1 MSKVPP
7 KKTQPPQQES
17 TTAQALRQ
25 AHFDAF
31 FAGANAGMLIF
42 DRQLRYVQINEVLA
56 QTNGVCVADH
66 IGRSVREVLPELA
79 PTVEPMLQSILDTGK
94 PILDYELVG
103 ETPKE
108 PGMVR
113 YWQASYYPLLDEN
126 GIVFGVGGIVIEIT
140 DRKRAEQK
148 QARLT
153 AILEATS
160 DLVGVCDAAGHSVY
174 LNQAGQEML
183 GMSPE
188 EARSPFSI
196 DSVLAPSAKAK
207 FHNDIIPTALRDGRW
222 AGETLFLSR
231 DGEEISVSQVLIV
244 HKTAAGEVEFISTIV
259 RDIRDRKKAE
269 EERQLLVTTIEN
281 SRDFIGVASMDGRP
295 ILVNQAGLDL
305 VGLSSL
311 EEAKTKHI
319 SDFFMPEDL
328 DFVQQSIMPAIMQEG
343 GWRSD
348 YRFRHFVTGQPIP
361 LDYTLF
367 LVKDP
372 QTNEPV
378 GIATVSRDIRDR
390 KNAEDVL
397 KKSEE
402 RFRSLMEASAQIIW
416 TTNAEGEFITE
427 QPGWTAFTGQTYDE
441 CKGWGWLTFIHPDDR
456 SYIGNAW
463 LTAVTNRSRY
473 EVEFRMRRHDGEYRY
488 MSCRAVPI
496 LNGDGSIREWIG
508 ANTDITD
515 RKQAEEALRQQQAA
529 LRDRNVLLSS
539 ILEST
544 PDIIVVKDREGR
556 YVALNSFVA
565 NFFFDSKPI
574 EEIVGKDDSELMPP
588 AAAVPIMA
596 KDREIMEAGT
606 TETYEEEI
614 YNGETSNYFLT
625 TKAAW
630 RDAQGNILGIIAI
643 ARNIKDRKQAEE
655 ALRDRNA
662 LLNSILESTPD
673 FIVVKDRQG
682 RYVALNSNAAN
693 FLGKPIEEIIG
704 KDDLEMMPP
713 EIAREIMPKDRQIIL
728 SGIAEAYEEDVGST
742 TFLTTKAPWRDAN
755 GNILGIIATS
765 RDISDR
771 KQAEAALAQSEEKF
785 RYLVEGA
792 TGLIWS
798 STLDGILTYVSPQF
812 KEMSGY
818 ETAEFLGRSF
828 APLVHPKYLTSC
840 YEFLEQVVETG
851 EKRKGF
857 EFPYIRKDGSWF
869 WASSNISPLKDI
881 TGRVVAFQG
890 IIEDITDRKLAEQT
904 LRQTLEMLD
913 LASDSI
919 IIRDMDDRII
929 YWNQGAEKLYGWTKA
944 EVVGEYIHTF
954 LQTVFPQPLETVRAE
969 FFQQG
974 NWEGELQHT
983 TRDSRHIIVASRWT
997 LQRDGEGKPIAQLEI
1012 NNDISDRKLAEDAIK
1027 QSEERYRSLIA
1038 ATSQLVWTADAEGRC
1053 VDQPGWRAYTGQTEA
1068 EMADGF
1074 GWLDAVHPD
1083 DRERAAQ
1090 VWMEAVTTRSLYDI
1104 EYRIRGA
1111 DGNYRYFQLRG
1122 VPILDEDGSIREWI
1136 GTCSDIHDRKLAE
1149 DAIKQSEERYRS
1161 LILATSQIVWTS
1173 DFEGRCP
1180 DLPSF
1185 RAYTG
1190 QTVDEVVGF
1199 GWLDAIHPDDRERTN
1214 QVWMEAVQTKSL
1226 YDIEYRIRGA
1236 DGNYRYF
1243 QARAVPILNEDGSIR
1258 EWVGISSDIH
1268 DRKLAEDAIRQSEE
1282 RYRSLMVATSQIVW
1296 ATDAEGRGTDLQSW
1310 RAYTGQTEAE
1320 VLGLGWLD
1328 PIYPDDRERT
1338 SQAWMEAV
1346 QTKSLFDIEYRIRG
1360 TDGNYRYFQ
1369 GRGVPIVD
1377 ENGNIREWV
1386 GTCNDIHDRK
1396 LAEDAIKQSEERYRS
1411 LILAISQIV
1420 WTTDPEGRC
1429 QDSPS
1434 MRAYTG
1440 QTEAE
1445 AVGFGWLDTIH
1456 PDDRERTVQV
1466 WMEAVQTRSLFEMEY
1481 RMRGVDGNYRYFQ
1494 ARGVP
1499 ILNEDGSI
1507 REWVGTCIDI
1517 HDRKLAEDSIKQSEE
1532 RYRSLILATSQI
1544 VWTADSEG
1552 RCPDIPSLRAYTG
1565 QTEAE
1570 AIGFGWLDTIH
1581 PDDSERTAQA
1591 WMEAVQTKNL
1601 YDIEYRIRAADGNYR
1616 YFQGRAVPILN
1627 EDGSLREWVGTCIDI
1642 HDRKQTEIVQAKA
1655 REAAEAAS
1663 RAKSEFLANMSH
1675 ELRTPL
1681 NGIMGYAQILQRSKV
1696 LNEEER
1702 SRIDVIYQCGSHLL
1716 TLIND
1721 ILDLSKI
1728 EAQKVELMPTDFH
1741 FPAFL
1746 QGVAEMCRIRAELKG
1761 IHFHFPSSPE
1771 LPIGIRADEKRLRQV
1786 LINLLSNAIKFTDE
1800 GSVTFTVSFAT
1811 EGKIRFEIRDTGTG
1825 IAQDQLQAIFQ
1836 PFEQVGDRRRQ
1847 TEGTGLG
1854 LAISKRIVELMG
1866 STIQVQSE
1874 MNVGSI
1880 FWFDVNLSQADE
1892 WVKTS
1897 QIDHRGQIIGIK
1909 DRQPKIV
1916 VIDDKWANRSV
1927 ISNLLSPIGFE
1938 VFEANDGQ
1946 EGWEKI
1952 LEVQPDLIV
1961 TDLLMPELD
1970 GFELIKRVRESENFK
1985 DTVIIVSSASVFETD
2000 QYRSL
2005 EAGGNTFLPKPIQ
2018 ATELLQKLQQ
2028 YLDLEWVYEAN
2039 EDPQAS
2045 SSDTNELIAPPTKEM
2060 ERLYE
2065 LAMEGN
2071 FLEIVKQAVLLEEID
2086 PKYIPFAKILHQM
2099 AKDFQDEEILT
2110 FIQSYK

>member
-1 MSKVPP
+1 MSKFPP
-7 KKTQPPQQES
+7 ENTQPPQQES
-17 TTAQALRQ
+17 ATAQALRQ

-31 FAGANAGMLIF
+31 FAAADAGMLIF

-56 QTNGVCVADH
+56 QMNGVCVADH

-79 PTVEPMLQSILDTGK
+79 PTVEPMLQGILDTGK

-108 PGMVR
+108 PGILR
-113 YWQASYYPLLDEN
+113 YWQGSYYPLLDEN
-126 GIVFGVGGIVIEIT
+126 GKVFGVGALVIEIS

-174 LNQAGQEML
+174 LNKAGQEML

-188 EARSPFSI
+188 EARSPFTI
-196 DSVLAPSAKAK
+196 DSILAPSAKAK
-207 FHNDIIPTALRDGRW
+207 FHNEIIPTALREGRW
-222 AGETLFLSR
+222 AGEILFFSR
-231 DGEEISVSQVLIV
+231 DGEEIPVSQVLIV
-244 HKTAAGEVEFISTIV
+244 HKTEAGEVEFISTIV

-311 EEAKTKHI
+311 DEAKTKHI
-319 SDFFMPEDL
+319 TDFFMAEDI
-328 DFVQQSIMPAIMQEG
+328 DFLQQSILPAVIQEG
-343 GWRSD
+343 SWRSD
-348 YRFRHFVTGQPIP
+348 FRFRHFQTGQPI
-361 LDYTLF
+361 LVDYTLF
-367 LVKDP
+367 LVRHP
-372 QTNEPV
+372 ETNEPV
-378 GIATVSRDIRDR
+378 GIATITRDIRDR

-397 KKSEE
+397 KQSEE

-416 TTNAEGEFITE
+416 NCHADGEMAIE
-427 QPGWTAFTGQTYDE
+427 QPTWSAFTGQTFDDY
-441 CKGWGWLTFIHPDDR
+441 KGGGGINAIHPDDR
-456 SYIGNAW
+456 SSMVTAW
-463 LTAVTNRSRY
+463 STAVANRSFY
-473 EVEFRMRRHDGEYRY
+473 EVEFRMRRYDGEYRY
-488 MSCRAVPI
+488 MSCRGVPI
-496 LNGDGSIREWIG
+496 LNADGSIREWVG

-515 RKQAEEALRQQQAA
+515 RKQAEEALREQQAA

-556 YVALNSFVA
+556 YVALNSEVA
-565 NFFFDSKPI
+565 NFFYGRPI
-574 EEIVGKDDSELMPP
+574 EEIIGKDDSELLPP
-588 AAAVPIMA
+588 EAAVAIMA
-596 KDREIMEAGT
+596 KDREIMKAGT
-606 TETYEEEI
+606 TETYEEDVS
-614 YNGETSNYFLT
+614 NGKGTTSFLT
-625 TKAAW
+625 TKAPW
-630 RDAQGNILGIIAI
+630 RDAQGNIIGLIAI
-643 ARNIKDRKQAEE
+643 ARNINDRKQMEAE
-655 ALRDRNA
+655 LRDRNA

-673 FIVVKDRQG
+673 FIVVKDREG
-682 RYVALNSNAAN
+682 RYVAVNSNVAN
-693 FLGKPIEEIIG
+693 FMGKPIEEIIG
-704 KDDLEMMPP
+704 KDDLEFLPQ
-713 EIAREIMPKDRQIIL
+713 ESESVRTIMAKDRQVMAT
-728 SGIAEAYEEDVGST
+728 GIAETYEEEVSQGET
-742 TFLTTKAPWRDAN
+742 TATFFTTKTPWRDAN
-755 GNILGIIATS
+755 GNILGIIAIS

-771 KQAEAALAQSEEKF
+771 KK
-785 RYLVEGA
+785 VE
-792 TGLIWS
+792 
-798 STLDGILTYVSPQF
+798 Q
-812 KEMSGY
+812 K
-818 ETAEFLGRSF
+818 
-828 APLVHPKYLTSC
+828 
-840 YEFLEQVVETG
+840 
-851 EKRKGF
+851 
-857 EFPYIRKDGSWF
+857 
-869 WASSNISPLKDI
+869 
-881 TGRVVAFQG
+881 
-890 IIEDITDRKLAEQT
+890 
-904 LRQTLEMLD
+904 LRQTLEILD
-913 LASDSI
+913 LASDGI

-944 EVVGEYIHTF
+944 EVAGEYIHTF
-954 LQTVFPQPLETVRAE
+954 LKTAFLKPLEIVTAE

-974 NWEGELQHT
+974 TWEGELQHT
-983 TRDSRHIIVASRWT
+983 TRDGRDIIVASRWT
-997 LQRDGEGKPIAQLEI
+997 LQRDGEGKPCAQLEI
-1012 NNDISDRKLAEDAIK
+1012 NNDISDRKQAEDAIK

-1053 VDQPGWRAYTGQTEA
+1053 VDQPSWRAYTGQTEA
-1068 EMADGF
+1068 QMADGF
-1074 GWLDAVHPD
+1074 GWLDAIHPD
-1083 DRERAAQ
+1083 DRERTAQ
-1090 VWMEAVTTRSLYDI
+1090 VWMEAVQMKTLVDI

-1111 DGNYRYFQLRG
+1111 DGNYRYFQVRG
-1122 VPILDEDGSIREWI
+1122 VPILNEDGSVREWI
-1136 GTCSDIHDRKLAE
+1136 GTCTDIHDRKQAEDALKQSEERYRSLIAAMSQIVWTADAEGRCPDLPSWRAYTGQTEAEIIGFGWLDAIHPDDCERTNQAWMEAAQTNSLYDIEYRLRGADGNYRYFQARGVPILNEDNSVREWVGTCTDIHDRKQAE

-1161 LILATSQIVWTS
+1161 LT
-1173 DFEGRCP
+1173 
-1180 DLPSF
+1180 
-1185 RAYTG
+1185 
-1190 QTVDEVVGF
+1190 
-1199 GWLDAIHPDDRERTN
+1199 
-1214 QVWMEAVQTKSL
+1214 
-1226 YDIEYRIRGA
+1226 
-1236 DGNYRYF
+1236 
-1243 QARAVPILNEDGSIR
+1243 
-1258 EWVGISSDIH
+1258 
-1268 DRKLAEDAIRQSEE
+1268 
-1282 RYRSLMVATSQIVW
+1282 
-1296 ATDAEGRGTDLQSW
+1296 
-1310 RAYTGQTEAE
+1310 
-1320 VLGLGWLD
+1320 
-1328 PIYPDDRERT
+1328 
-1338 SQAWMEAV
+1338 
-1346 QTKSLFDIEYRIRG
+1346 
-1360 TDGNYRYFQ
+1360 
-1369 GRGVPIVD
+1369 
-1377 ENGNIREWV
+1377 
-1386 GTCNDIHDRK
+1386 
-1396 LAEDAIKQSEERYRS
+1396 
-1411 LILAISQIV
+1411 LAISQIV

-1434 MRAYTG
+1434 MRAYNG

-1445 AVGFGWLDTIH
+1445 VVGFGWLDTIH
-1456 PDDRERTVQV
+1456 PDDRELTVQV
-1466 WMEAVQTRSLFEMEY
+1466 WMEAVQTRSLFDIQY
-1481 RMRGVDGNYRYFQ
+1481 RMCGADGNYRYFQ

-1499 ILNEDGSI
+1499 LLNEDGSI

-1517 HDRKLAEDSIKQSEE
+1517 Q
-1532 RYRSLILATSQI
+1532 
-1544 VWTADSEG
+1544 
-1552 RCPDIPSLRAYTG
+1552 
-1565 QTEAE
+1565 
-1570 AIGFGWLDTIH
+1570 
-1581 PDDSERTAQA
+1581 
-1591 WMEAVQTKNL
+1591 
-1601 YDIEYRIRAADGNYR
+1601 
-1616 YFQGRAVPILN
+1616 
-1627 EDGSLREWVGTCIDI
+1627 
-1642 HDRKQTEIVQAKA
+1642 DRKQTEIVQAKA

-1771 LPIGIRADEKRLRQV
+1771 LPIGIHADEKRLRQV

-1800 GSVTFTVSFAT
+1800 GSVTFIVSFAT

-1825 IAQDQLQAIFQ
+1825 IAQEQLQAIFQ

-1854 LAISKRIVELMG
+1854 LAISQRIVELMG

-1880 FWFDVNLSQADE
+1880 FWFDVSLPQADE

-1897 QIDHRGQIIGIK
+1897 QIDHHGQIIGIK

-1927 ISNLLSPIGFE
+1927 INNLLSPIGFE
-1938 VFEANDGQ
+1938 VFEANDGL

-1970 GFELIKRVRESENFK
+1970 GFEVIKRVRESENFK

-2005 EAGGNTFLPKPIQ
+2005 EAGGNAFIPKPIQ

-2039 EDPQAS
+2039 EEPLGI
-2045 SSDTNELIAPPTKEM
+2045 SSDTDELIAPPATEM
-2060 ERLYE
+2060 EMLYE
-2065 LAMEGN
+2065 LAMKGN
-2071 FLEIVKQAVLLEEID
+2071 FLEIVKQAVLLEETD
-2086 PKYIPFAKILHQM
+2086 PQYIPFAKRLHQM

>member
-1 MSKVPP
+1 MSKFPP
-7 KKTQPPQQES
+7 EKTQPPHQES
-17 TTAQALRQ
+17 TTAQVLRQ

-56 QTNGVCVADH
+56 QMNGVCVADH

-79 PTVEPMLQSILDTGK
+79 PTVEPILQGILDTGK
-94 PILDYELVG
+94 PVLDSELVG
-103 ETPKE
+103 ETPKQ
-108 PGMVR
+108 PGIVR

-126 GIVFGVGGIVIEIT
+126 GRVFGLGGIVIEIT

-183 GMSPE
+183 GMSLE
-188 EARSPFSI
+188 EARSPFTI

-207 FHNDIIPTALRDGRW
+207 FHNEIIPTALREGSW
-222 AGETLFLSR
+222 AGEILFLSR
-231 DGEEISVSQVLIV
+231 DGEEIPVSQVLIV
-244 HKTAAGEVEFISTIV
+244 HKTEAGEVEFISTIV
-259 RDIRDRKKAE
+259 RDIRQQQAALRDRKKAE
-269 EERQLLVTTIEN
+269 EERQLLATTIEN
-281 SRDFIGVASMDGRP
+281 SRDFVGVASMDGRP

-311 EEAKTKHI
+311 DEARTKHMT
-319 SDFFMPEDL
+319 DFFMAEDL
-328 DFVQQSIMPAIMQEG
+328 DLVQQSILPAVMEEG
-343 GWRSD
+343 SWRSD
-348 YRFRHFVTGQPIP
+348 FRFRHFQTGQPI
-361 LDYTLF
+361 LVDYTLF
-367 LVKDP
+367 LIRHP
-372 QTNEPV
+372 ETNEPV
-378 GIATVSRDIRDR
+378 GIATITRDIRDR

-397 KKSEE
+397 KQSEE
-402 RFRSLMEASAQIIW
+402 RFRSLMEATAQIIW
-416 TTNAEGEFITE
+416 ICNADGEMAIE
-427 QPGWTAFTGQTYDE
+427 QPTWSAFTGQTFDNY
-441 CKGWGWLTFIHPDDR
+441 KGWGWLDTIHSDDR
-456 SYIGNAW
+456 SYIATAW
-463 LTAVTNRSRY
+463 STAVANRSLY
-473 EVEFRMRRHDGEYRY
+473 EVEFRMRRYDGEYRY
-488 MSCRAVPI
+488 MSCRGVPI
-496 LNGDGSIREWIG
+496 LKADGSIREWVG
-508 ANTDITD
+508 ANTDITDGKQAEEALRQQQAALRDRNVLLSSILESTPDIIVVKDREGRYVALNSEVANFFFDGKPIEEIVGKDDSELMPPVAAVPIMAKDREIMEAGTTETYEEEISNGETSNYFLTTKAAWRDAQGNIIGLIAIARNIND

-556 YVALNSFVA
+556 YVALNSDVA
-565 NFFFDSKPI
+565 KSFYGRPI
-574 EEIVGKDDSELMPP
+574 EEIIGKDDSELLPP
-588 AAAVPIMA
+588 AAAVAIMA
-596 KDREIMEAGT
+596 KDRQIMEAGT
-606 TETYEEEI
+606 TESYEEDVS
-614 YNGETSNYFLT
+614 NGKGITSFLT
-625 TKAAW
+625 TKAPW
-630 RDAQGNILGIIAI
+630 RDAQGNILGLIAI
-643 ARNIKDRKQAEE
+643 ARNIGDRKQMEAE
-655 ALRDRNA
+655 LRDRNA

-673 FIVVKDRQG
+673 FIFVKDREG
-682 RYVALNSNAAN
+682 RYVAVNSNVAN
-693 FLGKPIEEIIG
+693 FLGKSIEEIID
-704 KDDLEMMPP
+704 KDDWELLPHESVRAM
-713 EIAREIMPKDRQIIL
+713 AKDRQVMAA
-728 SGIAEAYEEDVGST
+728 GIAETYEEEVSQGET
-742 TFLTTKAPWRDAN
+742 TATFFTTKTPWRDAK
-755 GNILGIIATS
+755 GNILGIIAIS

-771 KQAEAALAQSEEKF
+771 KQAE
-785 RYLVEGA
+785 
-792 TGLIWS
+792 
-798 STLDGILTYVSPQF
+798 
-812 KEMSGY
+812 
-818 ETAEFLGRSF
+818 
-828 APLVHPKYLTSC
+828 
-840 YEFLEQVVETG
+840 
-851 EKRKGF
+851 
-857 EFPYIRKDGSWF
+857 
-869 WASSNISPLKDI
+869 
-881 TGRVVAFQG
+881 
-890 IIEDITDRKLAEQT
+890 QT
-904 LRQTLEMLD
+904 LRQTLEILD

-954 LQTVFPQPLETVRAE
+954 LQTVFPQPLETVTAE
-969 FFQQG
+969 FLQQG
-974 NWEGELQHT
+974 SWEAELHHT
-983 TRDSRHIIVASRWT
+983 TRDGRDIIVASRWT

-1012 NNDISDRKLAEDAIK
+1012 NNDISDRKQAEDAIK
-1027 QSEERYRSLIA
+1027 QSEGRYRSLIA

-1074 GWLDAVHPD
+1074 GWLDAIHPD
-1083 DRERAAQ
+1083 DRERTAQ
-1090 VWMEAVTTRSLYDI
+1090 VWMEAVQTKTLYDVQ
-1104 EYRIRGA
+1104 YRIRGA

-1122 VPILDEDGSIREWI
+1122 VPILDEDGSLQEWI
-1136 GTCSDIHDRKLAE
+1136 GTCSDIHDRKQAE
-1149 DAIKQSEERYRS
+1149 DALKQSEERYRS
-1161 LILATSQIVWTS
+1161 LIAATSQIVWIS
-1173 DFEGRCP
+1173 DAEGRCP
-1180 DLPSF
+1180 DLPSW

-1199 GWLDAIHPDDRERTN
+1199 GWLDAIHPDERERTA
-1214 QVWMEAVQTKSL
+1214 QVWMEAAQTRSV
-1226 YDIEYRIRGA
+1226 YDIQYRMRAA

-1243 QARAVPILNEDGSIR
+1243 QVRGVPILNEDGS
-1258 EWVGISSDIH
+1258 V
-1268 DRKLAEDAIRQSEE
+1268 
-1282 RYRSLMVATSQIVW
+1282 
-1296 ATDAEGRGTDLQSW
+1296 
-1310 RAYTGQTEAE
+1310 
-1320 VLGLGWLD
+1320 
-1328 PIYPDDRERT
+1328 
-1338 SQAWMEAV
+1338 
-1346 QTKSLFDIEYRIRG
+1346 
-1360 TDGNYRYFQ
+1360 
-1369 GRGVPIVD
+1369 
-1377 ENGNIREWV
+1377 REWV
-1386 GTCNDIHDRK
+1386 GTCTDIHDRK
-1396 LAEDAIKQSEERYRS
+1396 QAEDAIKQSEERYRS

-1420 WTTDPEGRC
+1420 WTTDAEGRC

-1445 AVGFGWLDTIH
+1445 GVGFGWLDTIH

-1466 WMEAVQTRSLFEMEY
+1466 WMEAVQTRSMFEMEY
-1481 RMRGVDGNYRYFQ
+1481 RMRGTDGNYRYFQ

-1499 ILNEDGSI
+1499 L
-1507 REWVGTCIDI
+1507 
-1517 HDRKLAEDSIKQSEE
+1517 
-1532 RYRSLILATSQI
+1532 
-1544 VWTADSEG
+1544 
-1552 RCPDIPSLRAYTG
+1552 
-1565 QTEAE
+1565 
-1570 AIGFGWLDTIH
+1570 LD
-1581 PDDSERTAQA
+1581 
-1591 WMEAVQTKNL
+1591 
-1601 YDIEYRIRAADGNYR
+1601 
-1616 YFQGRAVPILN
+1616 

-1642 HDRKQTEIVQAKA
+1642 HDRKQTELVQAKA

-1746 QGVAEMCRIRAELKG
+1746 QGVAEMCRIRAEIKG

-1786 LINLLSNAIKFTDE
+1786 LFNLLSNAIKFTDE
-1800 GSVTFTVSFAT
+1800 GRVTFIVSFAT

-1825 IAQDQLQAIFQ
+1825 IAQEQLQAIFQ

-1854 LAISKRIVELMG
+1854 LAISQRIVELMG

-1880 FWFDVNLSQADE
+1880 FWFDVSLPQADE

-1897 QIDHRGQIIGIK
+1897 QIDHHGQIIGIK
-1909 DRQPKIV
+1909 HRQPKIV

-1927 ISNLLSPIGFE
+1927 INNLLSPIGFE

-1970 GFELIKRVRESENFK
+1970 GFEVIKRVRESENFK
-1985 DTVIIVSSASVFETD
+1985 DIIIIVSSASVFETD

-2005 EAGGNTFLPKPIQ
+2005 EAGGNTFIPKPIQ

-2039 EDPQAS
+2039 EEPQAR
-2045 SSDTNELIAPPTKEM
+2045 SSDTDELIAPPATEM
-2060 ERLYE
+2060 EMLYE
-2065 LAMEGN
+2065 LAMKGN

-2086 PKYIPFAKILHQM
+2086 PQYIPFAKRLHQM

-2110 FIQSYK
+2110 FIESYK

>member
-1 MSKVPP
+1 MSKFPP

-17 TTAQALRQ
+17 TTAQVLRQ

-56 QTNGVCVADH
+56 QMNGVCVADH

-79 PTVEPMLQSILDTGK
+79 QTVEPMLQSILDTGK

-108 PGMVR
+108 PGIVR

-126 GIVFGVGGIVIEIT
+126 GIVFGVGGIVIEIS

-160 DLVGVCDAAGHSVY
+160 DLVGVADAAGHSVY
-174 LNQAGQEML
+174 LNQAGQKLL

-188 EARSPFSI
+188 EARYPFTI

-207 FHNDIIPTALRDGRW
+207 FHNEIIPTALREGSW

-231 DGEEISVSQVLIV
+231 DGEEIPVSQVLIV
-244 HKTAAGEVEFISTIV
+244 HKTEAGEVEFISTIV

-269 EERQLLVTTIEN
+269 EERQLLATTIEN
-281 SRDFIGVASMDGRP
+281 SRDFVGVASMDGRP

-311 EEAKTKHI
+311 DEARTKHI
-319 SDFFMPEDL
+319 TDFFMAEDL
-328 DFVQQSIMPAIMQEG
+328 EFVQQSIMPAIMQEG
-343 GWRSD
+343 SWRSD
-348 YRFRHFVTGQPIP
+348 FRFRHFVTGQPI
-361 LDYTLF
+361 LVDYTLF
-367 LVKDP
+367 LIKHP
-372 QTNEPV
+372 ETNKPV
-378 GIATVSRDIRDR
+378 GIATITRDIRDR
-390 KNAEDVL
+390 KTAEDVL
-397 KKSEE
+397 KQSEE
-402 RFRSLMEASAQIIW
+402 RFRSLIEASAQIIW
-416 TTNAEGEFITE
+416 ICNADGEMALD
-427 QPGWTAFTGQTYDE
+427 QPTWSAFTGQTFDDY
-441 CKGWGWLTFIHPDDR
+441 KGGGGLNAIHPDDR
-456 SYIGNAW
+456 SSIVTAW
-463 LTAVTNRSRY
+463 STAAANRSFY
-473 EVEFRMRRHDGEYRY
+473 EVEFRMRRYDGEYRY
-488 MSCRAVPI
+488 MSCRGVPI
-496 LNGDGSIREWIG
+496 LNADGSIREWVG

-515 RKQAEEALRQQQAA
+515 SKQAEEALREQQAA

-565 NFFFDSKPI
+565 KSFYGKPI
-574 EEIVGKDDSELMPP
+574 EEIIGKDDSELLPP

-596 KDREIMEAGT
+596 KDRELMEAGI
-606 TETYEEEI
+606 TETYEEEVF
-614 YNGETSNYFLT
+614 NGKENTYFLT
-625 TKAAW
+625 TKAPW
-630 RDAQGNILGIIAI
+630 RDAQGNILGLIAI
-643 ARNIKDRKQAEE
+643 ARNIGDRKQMEAE
-655 ALRDRNA
+655 LRDRNA

-673 FIVVKDRQG
+673 FIVVKDREG
-682 RYVALNSNAAN
+682 RHVALNSNLAN

-704 KDDLEMMPP
+704 KDDLELLPP
-713 EIAREIMPKDRQIIL
+713 ETARAIMAKDRQL
-728 SGIAEAYEEDVGST
+728 MAAGITESYEEDVSKGET
-742 TFLTTKAPWRDAN
+742 TATFFTTKAPWRDAK
-755 GNILGIIATS
+755 GNILGIIAIT

-771 KQAEAALAQSEEKF
+771 KQ
-785 RYLVEGA
+785 
-792 TGLIWS
+792 
-798 STLDGILTYVSPQF
+798 
-812 KEMSGY
+812 
-818 ETAEFLGRSF
+818 
-828 APLVHPKYLTSC
+828 
-840 YEFLEQVVETG
+840 
-851 EKRKGF
+851 
-857 EFPYIRKDGSWF
+857 
-869 WASSNISPLKDI
+869 
-881 TGRVVAFQG
+881 
-890 IIEDITDRKLAEQT
+890 
-904 LRQTLEMLD
+904 
-913 LASDSI
+913 
-919 IIRDMDDRII
+919 
-929 YWNQGAEKLYGWTKA
+929 
-944 EVVGEYIHTF
+944 
-954 LQTVFPQPLETVRAE
+954 
-969 FFQQG
+969 
-974 NWEGELQHT
+974 
-983 TRDSRHIIVASRWT
+983 
-997 LQRDGEGKPIAQLEI
+997 
-1012 NNDISDRKLAEDAIK
+1012 AEDAIK

-1038 ATSQLVWTADAEGRC
+1038 ATSQMVWITDA
-1053 VDQPGWRAYTGQTEA
+1053 
-1068 EMADGF
+1068 
-1074 GWLDAVHPD
+1074 
-1083 DRERAAQ
+1083 
-1090 VWMEAVTTRSLYDI
+1090 
-1104 EYRIRGA
+1104 
-1111 DGNYRYFQLRG
+1111 
-1122 VPILDEDGSIREWI
+1122 
-1136 GTCSDIHDRKLAE
+1136 
-1149 DAIKQSEERYRS
+1149 
-1161 LILATSQIVWTS
+1161 
-1173 DFEGRCP
+1173 EGRCP
-1180 DLPSF
+1180 DLPTF

-1226 YDIEYRIRGA
+1226 YEIEYRIRAA

-1258 EWVGISSDIH
+1258 EWVG
-1268 DRKLAEDAIRQSEE
+1268 
-1282 RYRSLMVATSQIVW
+1282 TS
-1296 ATDAEGRGTDLQSW
+1296 
-1310 RAYTGQTEAE
+1310 
-1320 VLGLGWLD
+1320 
-1328 PIYPDDRERT
+1328 
-1338 SQAWMEAV
+1338 
-1346 QTKSLFDIEYRIRG
+1346 
-1360 TDGNYRYFQ
+1360 
-1369 GRGVPIVD
+1369 
-1377 ENGNIREWV
+1377 
-1386 GTCNDIHDRK
+1386 
-1396 LAEDAIKQSEERYRS
+1396 
-1411 LILAISQIV
+1411 
-1420 WTTDPEGRC
+1420 
-1429 QDSPS
+1429 
-1434 MRAYTG
+1434 
-1440 QTEAE
+1440 
-1445 AVGFGWLDTIH
+1445 
-1456 PDDRERTVQV
+1456 
-1466 WMEAVQTRSLFEMEY
+1466 
-1481 RMRGVDGNYRYFQ
+1481 
-1494 ARGVP
+1494 
-1499 ILNEDGSI
+1499 
-1507 REWVGTCIDI
+1507 IDI
-1517 HDRKLAEDSIKQSEE
+1517 HDRKQAEDAIKQSEE

-1544 VWTADSEG
+1544 VWTGDSEG
-1552 RCPDIPSLRAYTG
+1552 RCPDMPTLRAYTG
-1565 QTEAE
+1565 QTVEE
-1570 AIGFGWLDTIH
+1570 VVGFGWLDAIH
-1581 PDDSERTAQA
+1581 PDDRERTAQV
-1591 WMEAVQTKNL
+1591 WMEAVQTKTG
-1601 YDIEYRIRAADGNYR
+1601 YEIEYRIRAADGNYR

-1627 EDGSLREWVGTCIDI
+1627 QDGSVREWIGTCTDI
-1642 HDRKQTEIVQAKA
+1642 HDRKQAEILQAKA
-1655 REAAEAAS
+1655 KEAAEAAS

-1800 GSVTFTVSFAT
+1800 GSVTFTVSFAA

-1938 VFEANDGQ
+1938 VFEADDGQ

-1970 GFELIKRVRESENFK
+1970 GFEVIKRVRESDNFK
-1985 DTVIIVSSASVFETD
+1985 DIIIIVSSASVFETD

-2005 EAGGNTFLPKPIQ
+2005 EAGGNTFIPKPVQ

-2039 EDPQAS
+2039 EDPQAIA
-2045 SSDTNELIAPPTKEM
+2045 SDTDELIAPPATEM
-2060 ERLYE
+2060 EMLYE
-2065 LAMEGN
+2065 LAMKGN
-2071 FLEIVKQAVLLEEID
+2071 FLEIVKQAVLIEQID
-2086 PKYIPFAKILHQM
+2086 PKYIPFAKRLHQM